1 MLAVSPLHACAPGR
15 TLVQSAH
22 LVPKPV
28 IPMMATDQPDM
39 LPMLGRGKHRN
50 PRRGACFMELAS
62 FLAGERWS
70 DRPACTHPLLAHLA
84 RLVND
89 CTSDA
94 ARPRLAPL
102 IPSVIGL
109 TSTDPRWNHEIALLA
124 ATTALP
130 VVAEETQR
138 ALAVGAMSVDRMLQD
153 SDGRAKGELRP
164 STAAVLA
171 SVPLAHRWAV
181 DFIAHGVLGPV
192 RYHPGPVILDFSV
205 PGIATACVADADD
218 VLRGLLASAIEL
230 CEDLALAEHPQAPR
244 PVEPLSPDAWSTVV
258 APAQR

>member
-1 MLAVSPLHACAPGR
+1 
-15 TLVQSAH
+15 
-22 LVPKPV
+22 
-28 IPMMATDQPDM
+28 MMTTSQPDM

-70 DRPACTHPLLAHLA
+70 DRPGCTHPLLAHLA

-109 TSTDPRWNHEIALLA
+109 RSDDPRWNHEIALLA
-124 ATTALP
+124 ATAALP

-138 ALAVGAMSVDRMLQD
+138 ALAVGALSVDRMLRD
-153 SDGRAKGELRP
+153 SDGRSWGELRP
-164 STAAVLA
+164 TTKAVLDR
-171 SVPLAHRWAV
+171 VPLAYRWAA
-181 DFIAHGVLGPV
+181 DFVAHGALGPV
-192 RYHPGPVILDFSV
+192 RYHPGPVILDFAV
-205 PGIATACVADADD
+205 PGIATACVPDSDD
-218 VLRGLLASAIEL
+218 MLHDLLAAAIDR
-230 CEDLALAEHPQAPR
+230 CTDLARAEAAPAPVPEPLTPDR
-244 PVEPLSPDAWSTVV
+244 WRGVVEPAW
-258 APAQR
+258 A

>member
-1 MLAVSPLHACAPGR
+1 
-15 TLVQSAH
+15 
-22 LVPKPV
+22 
-28 IPMMATDQPDM
+28 MMATSQPDM

-70 DRPACTHPLLAHLA
+70 DRPGCTHPLLAHLA

-89 CTSDA
+89 CTSDG

-109 TSTDPRWNHEIALLA
+109 KSDDPRWNHEIALLA

-138 ALAVGAMSVDRMLQD
+138 ALAVGALSVDRMLRD
-153 SDGRAKGELRP
+153 SDGRAWGELRP
-164 STAAVLA
+164 ATKAVLDR
-171 SVPLAHRWAV
+171 VPLAYRWAA
-181 DFIAHGVLGPV
+181 DFVAHGAVGPV
-192 RYHPGPVILDFSV
+192 RYHPGPVILDFAV
-205 PGIATACVADADD
+205 PGIATACVPDADD
-218 VLRGLLASAIEL
+218 LLHGLLAAAIDRCTEL
-230 CEDLALAEHPQAPR
+230 ARAEAPQAR
-244 PVEPLSPDAWSTVV
+244 PDPEPLTPERWRGVVEPTWA
-258 APAQR
+258 